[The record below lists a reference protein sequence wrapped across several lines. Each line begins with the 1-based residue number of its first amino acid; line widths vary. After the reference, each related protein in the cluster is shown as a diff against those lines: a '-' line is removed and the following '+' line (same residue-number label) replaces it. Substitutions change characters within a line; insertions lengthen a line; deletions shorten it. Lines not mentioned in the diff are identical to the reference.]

1 MNLKT
6 TLKIFAIGIL
16 VVLIA
21 LLSVD
26 IFNGSFSF
34 EEKNKLDNLVDA
46 KEIELTQIYNE
57 NQNLKDEI
65 ETIKDDDEYVEH
77 IAREN
82 FGLIMDFLIILKI
95 MDTLFILCI
104 FLIFHILVHSSRKFL
119 LKIINL
125 C

>member
-26 IFNGSFSF
+26 IFNGSFSL

-65 ETIKDDDEYVEH
+65 ETIKDDDEYVVSNS
-77 IAREN
+77 I
-82 FGLIMDFLIILKI
+82 G
-95 MDTLFILCI
+95 
-104 FLIFHILVHSSRKFL
+104 
-119 LKIINL
+119 
-125 C
+125 

>member
-77 IAREN
+77 LS
-82 FGLIMDFLIILKI
+82 LI
-95 MDTLFILCI
+95 
-104 FLIFHILVHSSRKFL
+104 HI
-119 LKIINL
+119 
-125 C
+125 

>member
-21 LLSVD
+21 FLSVD

-65 ETIKDDDEYVEH
+65 EIIKDDDEYVEH

-82 FGLIMDFLIILKI
+82 FGLIMDGEEYIIE
-95 MDTLFILCI
+95 DPE
-104 FLIFHILVHSSRKFL
+104 
-119 LKIINL
+119 
-125 C
+125 

>member
-65 ETIKDDDEYVEH
+65 ETIINEPTTSLQIKNDQNSFAEVKND
-77 IAREN
+77 
-82 FGLIMDFLIILKI
+82 LIKSQFELNNKVKKQAQAIPSCAVL
-95 MDTLFILCI
+95 TRR
-104 FLIFHILVHSSRKFL
+104 LVPL
-119 LKIINL
+119 
-125 C
+125 

>member
-34 EEKNKLDNLVDA
+34 EENKQ
-46 KEIELTQIYNE
+46 T
-57 NQNLKDEI
+57 
-65 ETIKDDDEYVEH
+65 
-77 IAREN
+77 
-82 FGLIMDFLIILKI
+82 
-95 MDTLFILCI
+95 
-104 FLIFHILVHSSRKFL
+104 
-119 LKIINL
+119 
-125 C
+125 

>member
-16 VVLIA
+16 VILIA
-21 LLSVD
+21 LLSID

-77 IAREN
+77 IHQ
-82 FGLIMDFLIILKI
+82 L
-95 MDTLFILCI
+95 
-104 FLIFHILVHSSRKFL
+104 
-119 LKIINL
+119 
-125 C
+125 

>member
-16 VVLIA
+16 VILIA
-21 LLSVD
+21 LISVD

-46 KEIELTQIYNE
+46 KEIELTEIYNE

-82 FGLIMDFLIILKI
+82 FGLIMK
-95 MDTLFILCI
+95 
-104 FLIFHILVHSSRKFL
+104 K
-119 LKIINL
+119 
-125 C
+125 

>member
-26 IFNGSFSF
+26 ILNGSLSF

-46 KEIELTQIYNE
+46 KVTELTQIYNE

-65 ETIKDDDEYVEH
+65 ETIKDDDQYV
-77 IAREN
+77 
-82 FGLIMDFLIILKI
+82 
-95 MDTLFILCI
+95 
-104 FLIFHILVHSSRKFL
+104 
-119 LKIINL
+119 
-125 C
+125 

>member
-21 LLSVD
+21 LISVD

-65 ETIKDDDEYVEH
+65 ETIKDDD
-77 IAREN
+77 
-82 FGLIMDFLIILKI
+82 K
-95 MDTLFILCI
+95 
-104 FLIFHILVHSSRKFL
+104 
-119 LKIINL
+119 
-125 C
+125 

>member
-21 LLSVD
+21 LISVD

-57 NQNLKDEI
+57 NQTLKDER
-65 ETIKDDDEYVEH
+65 ETIQDDDEDVEH

-82 FGLIMDFLIILKI
+82 F
-95 MDTLFILCI
+95 
-104 FLIFHILVHSSRKFL
+104 
-119 LKIINL
+119 
-125 C
+125 

>member
-82 FGLIMDFLIILKI
+82 FGLILSLI
-95 MDTLFILCI
+95 
-104 FLIFHILVHSSRKFL
+104 HI
-119 LKIINL
+119 
-125 C
+125 

>member
-16 VVLIA
+16 VILIA

-34 EEKNKLDNLVDA
+34 EEKNKLDDLVDA
-46 KEIELTQIYNE
+46 KEIELTEIYNE

-77 IAREN
+77 IARELS
-82 FGLIMDFLIILKI
+82 LI
-95 MDTLFILCI
+95 
-104 FLIFHILVHSSRKFL
+104 HI
-119 LKIINL
+119 
-125 C
+125 